1 MDFLSRFFK
10 NKESESF
17 QPQNK
22 QQRAFRD
29 FRDVICILVGFLLIY
44 VLFFRVVVVDGRSMN
59 QTLVHGDRILLIS
72 NTLYRNPKQGDI
84 VVISKDS
91 FRNGEC
97 IVKRVIA
104 TEGQRIDFDFENRIV
119 YVDGKPLEESYAFFE
134 AGFDGPMK
142 KFDVQSSLIVEEGC
156 IFVMG
161 DNRNNSMDSRTS
173 EIGLIDCR
181 EVLGKAV
188 FLLLPGTGENGEIPA
203 DYTRIGGL
211 Y

>member
-10 NKESESF
+10 NKESKSF
-17 QPQNK
+17 EPQNK
-22 QQRAFRD
+22 QQAAFRD
-29 FRDVICILVGFLLIY
+29 FKDIICILVGFLLIY
-44 VLFFRVVVVDGRSMN
+44 VLLFRVVVVDGNSMN
-59 QTLVHGDRILLIS
+59 QTLIHGDRILLIS

-104 TEGQRIDFDFENRIV
+104 TEGQLVEIDFENRIV
-119 YVDGKPLEESYAFFE
+119 YVDGVALEESYAFFE
-134 AGFDGPMK
+134 VGFDGPMS
-142 KFDVQSSLIVEEGC
+142 KFDVQFPLVVEEGC

-161 DNRNNSMDSRTS
+161 DNRNNSTDSRNAD
-173 EIGLIDCR
+173 IGFVDCR

-188 FLLLPGTGENGEIPA
+188 FILLPGTGKNGEIPA